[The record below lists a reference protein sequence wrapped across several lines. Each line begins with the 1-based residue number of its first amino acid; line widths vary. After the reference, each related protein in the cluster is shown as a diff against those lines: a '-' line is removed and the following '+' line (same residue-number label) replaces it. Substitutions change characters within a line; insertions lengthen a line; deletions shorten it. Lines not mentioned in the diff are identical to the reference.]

1 MRYNPGTKE
10 LFIHIA
16 FTPMYPS
23 FFSLYKPWQD
33 KLERIE
39 IIQLTCVEHHK
50 VKWGYAEDIPEN
62 YTSDGY
68 VFKDGDGYRWLNQYP
83 TADFGQIDDSAN
95 WKVHMEDFGDQIDW
109 EGDHRHYEDVRIFL
123 NRILRGLRPADAAV
137 PGVVEEPIRASLQKF
152 YDDLVLKIKEE
163 FGIVVNTK
171 ARVLNFT
178 DGRPPKV
185 LEDSLEV
192 FFEPVEPEVDM
203 VFHPAAHFESAEPEV

>member
-16 FTPMYPS
+16 FISKYPS
-23 FFSLYKPWQD
+23 FFPLYKPWED
-33 KLERIE
+33 ELVKIE
-39 IIQLTCVEHHK
+39 IIQLTCEEHHK
-50 VKWGYAEDIPEN
+50 VKWDYAEDVPES

-68 VFKDGDGYRWLNQYP
+68 VFKDKDGRRWLNQYP
-83 TADFGQIDDSAN
+83 SASFGQLDDSAN
-95 WKVHMEDFGDQIDW
+95 WKVHLKDYGDEAD
-109 EGDHRHYEDVRIFL
+109 EGDYRSFEDVRMFL
-123 NRILRGLRPADAAV
+123 NRILRGLRPADAVV

-192 FFEPVEPEVDM
+192 FFEPVEPE
-203 VFHPAAHFESAEPEV
+203 AA